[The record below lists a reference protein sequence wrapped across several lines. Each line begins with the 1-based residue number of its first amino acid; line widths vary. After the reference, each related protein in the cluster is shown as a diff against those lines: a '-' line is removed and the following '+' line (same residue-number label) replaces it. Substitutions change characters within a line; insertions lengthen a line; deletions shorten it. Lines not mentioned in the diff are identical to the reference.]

1 MKLLRVA
8 AALALALAFQVALG
22 RLWPASHR
30 YLDVML
36 VPVVWY
42 GIAGSQRS
50 AMFIGCAAGL
60 LQGAWFGSATF
71 GMNGF
76 KKTLIGWGLGG
87 LGSRF
92 DLNATGG
99 RLLAGF
105 TASIVDSLLELGLRW
120 LLDLRY
126 GLPGA
131 GEILIRAGAT
141 GGLVVAVFGVVEWAH
156 RRRQHRRLAY

>member
-1 MKLLRVA
+1 VKLLRVA
-8 AALALALAFQVALG
+8 AALTLALAFQVALG
-22 RLWPASHR
+22 RIWPASHR
-30 YLDVML
+30 YVDVML

-50 AMFIGCAAGL
+50 AMLVGCAAGL

-92 DLNATGG
+92 DLNAPGG
-99 RLLAGF
+99 RLLGGF
-105 TASIVDSLLELGLRW
+105 AASICDSLLELGLRS
-120 LLDLRY
+120 LLDLDR

-131 GEILIRAGAT
+131 GEVLLRGAAT
-141 GGLVVAVFGVVEWAH
+141 AGLVVTVLEVVDGA
-156 RRRQHRRLAY
+156 